1 VNAPPQRQAI
11 RFTSGDT
18 YCAAWHYR
26 GANGACVV
34 MAGGF
39 GVTKEPATDS
49 FARRFHEAGFTV
61 LAFDYRRLGESGGEP
76 RQVVRIRE
84 QLGDWQAAV
93 DFAPTLDGVD
103 PDRIAIW
110 GFSASGGHILRVAA
124 RNPQLA
130 AAIAQTPLVD
140 GQAASRNA
148 IPHTTPLA
156 MLRLTGLA
164 IRDTLRGLSGR
175 DPLLVPLA
183 GVRGA
188 VAALTTPDSLD
199 GERALGADRYPGW
212 RPEIAARSAL
222 RPAFYRPVRQAGR
235 IRCPLLVVVCD
246 GDQTTPADAAVKAAA
261 RVPAAEV
268 VRLPGSHYAPF
279 MEAHEDAV
287 GAELAFLR
295 SHLSLTSAAP
305 AGREPARTSR
315 A

>member
-1 VNAPPQRQAI
+1 VNASPQREPV

-18 YCAAWHYR
+18 YCAAWHYP

-39 GVTKEPATDS
+39 GVTKEPATDA
-49 FARRFHEAGFTV
+49 FARRFHEAGFSV

-76 RQVVRIRE
+76 RQVLRIRQ
-84 QLGDWQAAV
+84 QLADWQAAV
-93 DFAPTLDGVD
+93 EFAPTLRGVD

-124 RNPQLA
+124 RNPRLA

-140 GQAASRNA
+140 GQAASRTA
-148 IPHTTPLA
+148 IPHTTPGA

-164 IRDTLRGLSGR
+164 ARDALRGLAGR

-183 GVRGA
+183 GERGT

-199 GERALGADRYPGW
+199 WAKALAAHRYPDW

-222 RPAFYRPVRQAGR
+222 RPAFYRPVRYAAR

-246 GDQTTPADAAVKAAA
+246 GDQSTPADAALKAAA
-261 RVPAAEV
+261 RVPDAEV
-268 VRLPGSHYAPF
+268 VHLPGSHYAPF
-279 MEAHEDAV
+279 MDAHEDAV

-295 SHLSLTSAAP
+295 SRLLETAGGQAERAA
-305 AGREPARTSR
+305 S
-315 A
+315 